1 MSESKDAGISPALV
15 ESVAGLTAGS
25 VATLVVHPLD
35 IVKTR
40 MQIHRSAANPSISLT
55 TMSLIR
61 TLTRNQHPIAS
72 LYRGLTPNLIG
83 NASSWSAFFFFK
95 SRVERAIAYWR
106 SGYLPL
112 THGSG
117 PEARNLTKDY
127 LTTQDF
133 FVSSAVAGAFTQVLT
148 NPVWVIKT
156 RMVSSDR
163 TAAGAYQSMWSGV
176 KALYRAEGWR
186 GFYRGLGVGLLGVSH
201 GAVQFAVYEPA
212 KKMYFA
218 GRQRKGD
225 SGGRMS
231 NEATLV
237 ISSAAKLVA
246 GAVTYPYQVL
256 RSRLQNY
263 DADERF
269 GRGIRGVVARTWQ
282 EEGLRGF
289 YRGLMPG
296 VVRVMPATWVTFLV
310 YENVKFYLPQ
320 WVG

>member
-15 ESVAGLTAGS
+15 ESIAGLSAGS
-25 VATLVVHPLD
+25 IATLVVHPLD

-40 MQIHRSAANPSISLT
+40 MQIHRSAANPSVSLT

-61 TLTRNQHPIAS
+61 TLTQNPHPVAS

-95 SRVERAIAYWR
+95 SRVERAIAYWKA
-106 SGYLPL
+106 GYLPL
-112 THGSG
+112 NRGSG
-117 PEARNLTKDY
+117 PEARNLTKEY

-133 FVSSAVAGAFTQVLT
+133 FVSSALAGALTQVLT

-163 TAAGAYQSMWSGV
+163 NAAGAYQSMWSGAKV
-176 KALYRAEGWR
+176 LYRSEGWR
-186 GFYRGLGVGLLGVSH
+186 GFYRGLGVGLIGVSH

-225 SGGRMS
+225 SDGRLS
-231 NEATLV
+231 NEATVV

-269 GRGIRGVVARTWQ
+269 GRGIRGVVARIWQ

-310 YENVKFYLPQ
+310 YENVKFYLSQ
-320 WVG
+320 WVD